1 MKCCFDPAA
10 VRRPAPISALS
21 ALPVRAHRP
30 HRANRAAGPCRRPG
44 SQGVPGPTGPQGIR
58 GMEPHWAA
66 GTPGPAGATGPQGP
80 QGATGPTGP
89 QGAAG
94 ATGPQGIRGMDG
106 PTGPQGLPARP
117 EPPGHGVPRA
127 PPDQQARR
135 GRQGPPGPPALRAS
149 GHGRPT
155 GPGTSGPAGATGP
168 QGPQGAAGPTGPQGT
183 PGATGPTGP
192 AGGPGEDVF
201 ASYYSDVRSV
211 PNNGQIPLYE
221 LLNDPTGNITLSGTQ
236 QLRLQPGYYQVFF
249 DVFVILASPG
259 YLQITPSFNGQ
270 ARIDLGIYFRTAGSG
285 SLPTEPGHL
294 HVSLPAT
301 NLPLTYSSSVDGR
314 NVQTGL
320 AIQKTEP
327 ACQANQPR
335 AAGLAWP
342 RPAVLMFFLQLRP
355 AP

>member
-1 MKCCFDPAA
+1 
-10 VRRPAPISALS
+10 
-21 ALPVRAHRP
+21 
-30 HRANRAAGPCRRPG
+30 
-44 SQGVPGPTGPQGIR
+44 
-58 GMEPHWAA
+58 
-66 GTPGPAGATGPQGP
+66 PGPAGATGPQGP
-80 QGATGPTGP
+80 QGAAGPTGP

-94 ATGPQGIRGMDG
+94 ATGPTGPQGIRGMDG
-106 PTGPQGLPARP
+106 PTGPQGLPGPAGATGP
-117 EPPGHGVPRA
+117 
-127 PPDQQARR
+127 
-135 GRQGPPGPPALRAS
+135 QGPQGAA
-149 GHGRPT
+149 GPT
-155 GPGTSGPAGATGP
+155 GPQGAAGATGPTGPQGIRGMDGPTGPQGLPGPAGATGP

-270 ARIDLGIYFRTAGSG
+270 ARIDLGIYFRTAGSDSTAG
-285 SLPTEPGHL
+285 GARALSFYAPAPTTF
-294 HVSLPAT
+294 S
-301 NLPLTYSSSVDGR
+301 LTYSSSVDGR

-320 AIQKTEP
+320 VIQKM
-327 ACQANQPR
+327 NR
-335 AAGLAWP
+335 ASG
-342 RPAVLMFFLQLRP
+342 
-355 AP
+355 

>member
-1 MKCCFDPAA
+1 MDGPTGPQGLPGPAGA
-10 VRRPAPISALS
+10 TGPQGPQG
-21 ALPVRAHRP
+21 
-30 HRANRAAGPCRRPG
+30 AAGPTGP
-44 SQGVPGPTGPQGIR
+44 QGAAGATGPTGPQGIR
-58 GMEPHWAA
+58 GMDGPT
-66 GTPGPAGATGPQGP
+66 GPQGLPGPAGATGPQGP

-89 QGAAG
+89 QG
-94 ATGPQGIRGMDG
+94 
-106 PTGPQGLPARP
+106 LP
-117 EPPGHGVPRA
+117 
-127 PPDQQARR
+127 
-135 GRQGPPGPPALRAS
+135 
-149 GHGRPT
+149 
-155 GPGTSGPAGATGP
+155 GPAGATGP

-270 ARIDLGIYFRTAGSG
+270 ARIDLGIYFRTAGSDSTAG
-285 SLPTEPGHL
+285 GARALSFYAPAPTTF
-294 HVSLPAT
+294 S
-301 NLPLTYSSSVDGR
+301 LTYSSSVDGR

-320 AIQKTEP
+320 VIQKM
-327 ACQANQPR
+327 NR
-335 AAGLAWP
+335 ASG
-342 RPAVLMFFLQLRP
+342 
-355 AP
+355 

>member
-1 MKCCFDPAA
+1 MKYCFDPCGC
-10 VRRPAPISALS
+10 PPPCPPYPPCPPPPS
-21 ALPVRAHRP
+21 
-30 HRANRAAGPCRRPG
+30 GPTGPT
-44 SQGVPGPTGPQGIR
+44 GPTGPQGER
-58 GMEPHWAA
+58 
-66 GTPGPAGATGPQGP
+66 
-80 QGATGPTGP
+80 GPTGP

-94 ATGPQGIRGMDG
+94 AQGPTGPSGTTGPQGPAGGQGPQGVPGPTGPQGIRGMDG
-106 PTGPQGLPARP
+106 PTGPQGLP
-117 EPPGHGVPRA
+117 
-127 PPDQQARR
+127 
-135 GRQGPPGPPALRAS
+135 
-149 GHGRPT
+149 
-155 GPGTSGPAGATGP
+155 GPAGATGP

-270 ARIDLGIYFRTAGSG
+270 ARIDLGIYFRTAGSDSTAG
-285 SLPTEPGHL
+285 GARALSFYAPAPTTF
-294 HVSLPAT
+294 S
-301 NLPLTYSSSVDGR
+301 LTYSSSVDGR

-320 AIQKTEP
+320 VIQKM
-327 ACQANQPR
+327 NR
-335 AAGLAWP
+335 ASG
-342 RPAVLMFFLQLRP
+342 
-355 AP
+355 